1 MYKSS
6 AAITL
11 LIFIVA
17 CNTTTTDNSEVKKDS
32 FDTSSTPMTIQVPNT
47 RCFSSVKGKDT
58 VYLKLEKFPN
68 VVTGDLSYKLYEKD
82 SNNGTIDG
90 KMNGDTLIAEYTF
103 MSEGQQSI
111 RQVAFLIKDSIATE
125 GYTDAEDKDGKMV
138 FKNTAALDFSKGL
151 QLKEI
156 ACPLE

>member
-1 MYKSS
+1 MYKLPLRLSV
-6 AAITL
+6 
-11 LIFIVA
+11 LIFVAA
-17 CNTTTTDNSEVKKDS
+17 CNTTTTDNSEIKKDS

-47 RCFSSVKGKDT
+47 RCFSSIKGRDT

-68 VVTGDLSYKLYEKD
+68 VVTGNLSYKLYEKD
-82 SNNGTIDG
+82 SNTGTIDG
-90 KMNGDTLIAEYTF
+90 KMNGDTLIADYTF

-111 RQVAFLIKDSIATE
+111 RQVAFLIKDSVVTE
-125 GYTDAEDKDGKMV
+125 GYADVEDKDGKMV
-138 FKNTAALDFSKGL
+138 FKNTGALDFSKGI